1 MELRERVVVI
11 TGGSSG
17 LGRETAVRF
26 AKAGSFVVVAARRER
41 DLEETVHLCRRAGGV
56 AEAVVA
62 DVTRAEDMQ
71 RLVDRVIQ
79 LRQRIDV
86 WVNNAGI
93 TLFAPLTRGPLEAH
107 RAVIETN
114 LMGPIIAARA
124 VLPVFRR
131 QGEGILIN
139 VGSVLSW
146 VAQPFV
152 PSYVASKFGVR
163 GITEAL
169 QAEFADDPEIH
180 ICGIYPFSIDTPH
193 FESGA
198 TVMEHASRAIPPVQA
213 PEKVAEAIVELA
225 RRPRSRRF
233 VPKGIVAALLV
244 DKLVPSVTRRLVLHT
259 LRKWHFD
266 ETQAQPSSGN
276 VFGPA
281 QEGPAQEGAG
291 TVHGH
296 RTPRIGAL
304 RLSAWMV
311 RDLLPTDLSG
321 SARRRRWRERL
332 YGVP

>member
-1 MELRERVVVI
+1 MELRERVVVM

-17 LGRETAVRF
+17 LGREAAVRF
-26 AKAGSFVVVAARRER
+26 ARAGSFVVVAARREK
-41 DLEETVHLCRRAGGV
+41 DLQETVHLCRRAGGV

-62 DVTRAEDMQ
+62 DVTRPEDMQ
-71 RLVDRVIQ
+71 RLVERALD
-79 LRQRIDV
+79 LRGRIDV
-86 WVNNAGI
+86 WVNNAG
-93 TLFAPLTRGPLEAH
+93 TTFFAPLTQGSLEAH

-124 VLPVFRR
+124 VLPVFRK
-131 QGEGILIN
+131 QGHGVLIN

-152 PSYVASKFGVR
+152 PSYVASKYGVR

-198 TVMEHASRAIPPVQA
+198 TVMEHASRAIPPVQS
-213 PEKVAEAIVELA
+213 PEKVARAIVDLA
-225 RRPRSRRF
+225 RRPRMRRF
-233 VPKGIVAALLV
+233 VPRGIVAPLAV
-244 DKLVPSVTRRLVLHT
+244 DQLVPRVTRRMVLHT

-266 ETQAQPSSGN
+266 ESRAEPSSGN

-281 QEGPAQEGAG
+281 EKGPAREGAG
-291 TVHGH
+291 RVHGH
-296 RTPRIGAL
+296 RRPRIGVL
-304 RLSAWMV
+304 WLGAWMV
-311 RDLLPTDLSG
+311 GDLLPTDLSG
-321 SARRRRWRERL
+321 SKRRRRMREWL
-332 YGVP
+332 HGVP